1 MIVRNAAVTAAVLA
15 ELNTIA
21 DTAAFLVGDGEKPAA
36 AGWQGE
42 RGTSEFVPYAVLW
55 PIPGGTL
62 DGSLGQP
69 DSDAVTDYQVT
80 AVGATRE
87 QAEVVA
93 DLVRAG
99 LVRAQLDID
108 DRGVISVTCDE
119 FGGAVPD
126 RSVEPP
132 VFMVADRYCV
142 STDS

>member
-1 MIVRNAAVTAAVLA
+1 MIVRNAAVTAAVL
-15 ELNTIA
+15 EQLNGTA
-21 DTAAFLVGDGEKPAA
+21 DDAAFLVGDGEKPAG

-42 RGTSEFVPYAVLW
+42 RGASEFVAYVILW
-55 PIPGGTL
+55 PIPGGVL
-62 DGSLGQP
+62 DGSLGAP

-93 DLVRAG
+93 DLVRTD
-99 LVRAQLDID
+99 LVRAELDID

-132 VFMVADRYCV
+132 VFMVADRYSV
-142 STDS
+142 ATDS